1 MDVKDYLAKLLLG
14 GDIHE
19 NLAMAEK
26 EMCEANDKY
35 DNACNA
41 NDALEK
47 ECDSLEKSVNSL
59 TQELKTLKEEQLSL
73 DEYMNLFLKDEER
86 IDAQTV
92 LANRLEEKRTQLL
105 STQSQLQSSEK
116 ERGRL
121 KGLMKDL
128 QKEKAT
134 LEIEVNTLNH
144 DIEVHRKSSKQKD
157 EQKAKREKLIDQ
169 RKGIRDNL
177 TTLKDEWQNTLDDF
191 NARLVDCDS
200 LKSLEELKREL
211 NDYERCI
218 NNAIN
223 IPVE

>member
-1 MDVKDYLAKLLLG
+1 MALKDFLAKLLLG

-26 EMCEANDKY
+26 VMCEEKDKY

-47 ECDSLEKSVNSL
+47 ECSSLEKSVESL
-59 TQELKTLKEEQLSL
+59 AQELNTLKEEQVSL
-73 DEYMNLFLKDEER
+73 DEYLNLFLKDEER
-86 IDAQTV
+86 NDAQTV
-92 LANRLEEKRTQLL
+92 LTNRLEEKRTQLL
-105 STQSQLQSSEK
+105 TIQSQFQSSEK

-121 KGLMKDL
+121 KGLMEDL

-134 LEIEVNTLNH
+134 LGIEINILNH
-144 DIEVHRKSSKQKD
+144 DIEVLRKSSKQND
-157 EQKAKREKLIDQ
+157 EQKAPKEKLIDQ
-169 RKGIRDNL
+169 RKGIKDNL
-177 TTLKDEWQNTLDDF
+177 TTLKYEWQNTLDDF
-191 NARLVDCDS
+191 KARLVDCDS
-200 LKSLEELKREL
+200 QKSLKELKREL
-211 NDYERCI
+211 NDYERRI